1 METVIKGGK
10 PYCKL
15 HIRSVAEALGLSQ
28 KGSTPPIFVP
38 VEGYMIDED
47 TGERLPLLDF
57 SKIERSVSEC

>member
-1 METVIKGGK
+1 MNLIMINGK

-15 HIRSVAEALGLSQ
+15 HIRSVAEALGLSP

-47 TGERLPLLDF
+47 TRERIPLLDF
-57 SKIERSVSEC
+57 SRIERSVSEC